1 MLKNKLVL
9 KKSSTLREAVKLLD
23 QSGTGVLAV
32 VDKKNKLIG
41 LITDGD
47 IRKSVLSNEL
57 SLKKII
63 NKKPY
68 KIHFK
73 SSKIKI
79 LNYLKKIRRQHVPLV
94 DDNDKFIK
102 IFSINYKPYQIKP
115 NWVVIMAGGLGSRL
129 GDLTKKTP
137 KPMLKIN
144 DIPILEHIITN
155 FISSGFS
162 NFLISVNYKSE
173 IIKNYFK
180 DGTDLGVKIKYLEEK
195 KFLGT
200 GGSLSLIDF
209 KISDP
214 FFVINGDIFTNIN
227 FQDIL
232 DSHVKNKS
240 KATMC
245 IKEYEFKIPY
255 SVIKKDKKNK
265 FLSISEKPTN
275 FFFINSGIYLFEP
288 EIISHI
294 PRKTFFDLPEI
305 FEIIKKFKK
314 KINLFEINNFWID
327 LGQLKDFENV
337 TQKFTKIYELD
348 NISN

>member
-180 DGTDLGVKIKYLEEK
+180 DGTDLGVKIK
-195 KFLGT
+195 
-200 GGSLSLIDF
+200 
-209 KISDP
+209 
-214 FFVINGDIFTNIN
+214 
-227 FQDIL
+227 
-232 DSHVKNKS
+232 
-240 KATMC
+240 
-245 IKEYEFKIPY
+245 
-255 SVIKKDKKNK
+255 
-265 FLSISEKPTN
+265 
-275 FFFINSGIYLFEP
+275 
-288 EIISHI
+288 
-294 PRKTFFDLPEI
+294 
-305 FEIIKKFKK
+305 
-314 KINLFEINNFWID
+314 
-327 LGQLKDFENV
+327 
-337 TQKFTKIYELD
+337 
-348 NISN
+348 